1 MSSTNG
7 LKGKVREIVARMDA
21 IRQDPNGARDIGLR
35 QFMAEEFTDA
45 TSEALTPENLYS
57 ELGIEPHRTR
67 VTDIYANEDTKAL
80 MAEVI
85 RDGVRRGMGIAQREQ
100 QAQMRAAIASFAP
113 QTTEASGGQRFITP
127 EVFTDP
133 VMRGAVQSTFYPDL
147 VVREETVSNL
157 DVTVPFMDLADAVL
171 KDSGEAATIEEGSI
185 TYDKKKVEI
194 KKKAR
199 AFKITYEAIEFTPL
213 SLAQLYFED
222 AGRILGHTLNGMAV
236 DAIVD
241 GDQANGSEAAAVVG
255 VEDPTKGI
263 QWRDLV
269 RVAIQLGLLGRTGLQ
284 AIGNALTALDYMDM
298 PEVKNKQFPG
308 ASLLATML
316 KSPLTMPEALYV
328 STKVPA
334 DQLVIQDPS
343 MSLVQLTARP
353 LLMETERIMSKQ
365 IQAAYAS
372 IYTGFAKI
380 QRNASIVIDG
390 SVAFTAAGFPTWM
403 NPLED

>member
-7 LKGKVREIVARMDA
+7 LKGKVKEIVTRLNAQRENKK
-21 IRQDPNGARDIGLR
+21 PRDINLR
-35 QFMAEEFTDA
+35 QFMAETYKDVSGA
-45 TSEALTPENLYS
+45 PLTPGHLYS
-57 ELGIEPHRTR
+57 ELGIDPQRTE
-67 VTDIYANEDTKAL
+67 VGELYGNEDTKYL

-85 RDGVRRGMGIAQREQ
+85 RDGVRRGMGLAQREQ
-100 QAQMRAAIASFAP
+100 LAAIRNALASFAP
-113 QTTEASGGQRFITP
+113 ATSEAGGGQRFITP

-147 VVREETVSNL
+147 VVAEETVNNL
-157 DVTVPFMDLADAVL
+157 DVTIPHLDLADAVL

-185 TYDKKKVEI
+185 NYGKKKVEI

-199 AFKITYEAIEFTPL
+199 AFKITYEAVEFTPIR
-213 SLAQLYFED
+213 LAQRYFED
-222 AGRILGHTLNGMAV
+222 AGRILGHSLNGMAV
-236 DAIVD
+236 DVIVD
-241 GDQANGSEAAAVVG
+241 GDQADGSEAASVVG

-263 QWRDLV
+263 TWRDLA

-284 AIGNALTALDYMDM
+284 AIGNALTALDYIDL

-308 ASLLATML
+308 APLLATML
-316 KSPLTMPEALYV
+316 KSPLTMPESLYV

-353 LLMETERIMSKQ
+353 LMLETEKIMSKQ
-365 IQAAYAS
+365 IEAAYAS
-372 IYTGFAKI
+372 IYTGFAKM
-380 QRNASIVIDG
+380 QRNASIVLDG
-390 SVAFTAAGFPTWM
+390 SIPFSGNGFPAWM
-403 NPLED
+403 QPFE